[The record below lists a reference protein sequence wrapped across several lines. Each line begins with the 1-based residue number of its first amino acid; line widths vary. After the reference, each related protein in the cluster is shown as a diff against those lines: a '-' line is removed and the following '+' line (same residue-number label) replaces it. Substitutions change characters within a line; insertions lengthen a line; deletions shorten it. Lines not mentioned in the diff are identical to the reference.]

1 MTGRARG
8 TLAFLILCGFV
19 AGWATLHDCYSATQA
34 PPQTQAPTVATAPA
48 GAPAPDT
55 AGQKLLLHQAV
66 MAEKVENLL
75 PVRRAAVFSV
85 AAGQVCCFTSF
96 DPVPQ
101 PTLIY
106 HRWYHRDELSTQT
119 RLRLY
124 PPKWAT
130 YSVIQLRETDKGP
143 WRVEVVDQNG
153 TVYDV
158 LRFSITD

>member
-1 MTGRARG
+1 MSTRARAFWLLFILIFFL
-8 TLAFLILCGFV
+8 LASPSPSGAQEEEPPSPQPPPAEPSPQKL
-19 AGWATLHDCYSATQA
+19 TLH
-34 PPQTQAPTVATAPA
+34 
-48 GAPAPDT
+48 
-55 AGQKLLLHQAV
+55 HAV
-66 MAEKVENLL
+66 MAEKVENLN
-75 PVRRAAVFSV
+75 PVRQGMVFS
-85 AAGQVCCFTSF
+85 AATGQVYCFTSF

-106 HRWYHRDELSTQT
+106 HRWFHHDELSTQT

-143 WRVEVVDQNG
+143 WRVEVSDQNG
-153 TVYDV
+153 RVFDV